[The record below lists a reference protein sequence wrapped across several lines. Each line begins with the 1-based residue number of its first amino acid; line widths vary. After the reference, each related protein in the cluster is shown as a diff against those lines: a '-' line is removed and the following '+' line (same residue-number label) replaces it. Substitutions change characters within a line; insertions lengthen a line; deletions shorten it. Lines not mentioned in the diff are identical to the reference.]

1 MGSRRGV
8 KPKHQPC
15 VSVSCRQRRAI
26 RKTKRLLVHVVL
38 H

>member
-8 KPKHQPC
+8 GPRQQPY
-15 VSVSCRQRRAI
+15 VSVFCRQRRAI
-26 RKTKRLLVHVVL
+26 RKTERLLVHVVP